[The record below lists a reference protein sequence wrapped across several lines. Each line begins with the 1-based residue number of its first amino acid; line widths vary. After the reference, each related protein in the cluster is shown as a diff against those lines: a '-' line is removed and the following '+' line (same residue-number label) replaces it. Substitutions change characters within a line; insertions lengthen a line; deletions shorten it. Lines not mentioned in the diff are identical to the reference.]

1 MTAFMPCKTVFAARP
16 DHPRING
23 QVECMN
29 CTLKEATVKRYYYD
43 NHQQSRE
50 HLYNFLN
57 ACNFAR
63 RLKTLQKLTPYQYIN
78 QSWRNKPERF
88 IINTSHHKMGLNTLA
103 SC

>member
-29 CTLKEATVKRYYYD
+29 CTPKEATVKRYYYD

-63 RLKTLQKLTPYQYIN
+63 RLKTLQKLTPYKYIIKAGETN
-78 QSWRNKPERF
+78 QNVLSSIHPITRWD
-88 IINTSHHKMGLNTLA
+88 
-103 SC
+103 